1 MNYRS
6 LGMAGEG
13 LLNGWGD
20 APNKQLFLYRQR
32 RTFFRPRAAF
42 YTVAAAV
49 VMPCM
54 TVGMVETARR
64 KTRFPTVGTAI
75 HAKAKPTATA
85 TAFCI
90 YFIPS

>member
-1 MNYRS
+1 
-6 LGMAGEG
+6 MAGDR
-13 LLNGWGD
+13 LSISSCFFTANGG
-20 APNKQLFLYRQR
+20 LFL
-32 RTFFRPRAAF
+32 RPRAAF

-49 VMPCM
+49 GMPCM

-75 HAKAKPTATA
+75 PTKAKPKATA